1 MHGSRN
7 VTSVVVFTDLDGSLL
22 NEHDYGYEEALP
34 ALARIRAARAP
45 LVFVTS
51 KTRREVERLQAA
63 MDLREPFVVENG
75 GGIFFPVGYD
85 RLPAAGISREGYGL
99 VSLGRPYGEIRR
111 FFQAAQARFDILGF
125 GDMSVRDIA
134 DLTDLPVWAAGDA
147 KERDFTE
154 PFLLSRPDQ
163 LYALEQEA
171 QRAGLAVTRGGRFH
185 HLMDANQDKGKAVRL
200 LTNRFRR
207 QARGRIVTVGLGDS
221 ANDLPMLREVDVPLL
236 LRRPDPPP
244 GTEGLP
250 RLDLSKHP
258 GSRGWNE
265 AVNKVFDDLHL

>member
-34 ALARIRAARAP
+34 ALARIRAARVP

-85 RLPAAGISREGYGL
+85 RLPPAAVSREGYGL

-125 GDMSVRDIA
+125 GDMSVKDIA
-134 DLTDLPVWAAGDA
+134 DLTDSLSMRQLRRSATHATAKVMSRRMQNADA
-147 KERDFTE
+147 TRFAPAQWRRDLHRVRT
-154 PFLLSRPDQ
+154 
-163 LYALEQEA
+163 
-171 QRAGLAVTRGGRFH
+171 
-185 HLMDANQDKGKAVRL
+185 AVREV
-200 LTNRFRR
+200 
-207 QARGRIVTVGLGDS
+207 RGYLPPEIEVG
-221 ANDLPMLREVDVPLL
+221 
-236 LRRPDPPP
+236 
-244 GTEGLP
+244 
-250 RLDLSKHP
+250 SKIKCEYFQYEII
-258 GSRGWNE
+258 G
-265 AVNKVFDDLHL
+265 